1 MDILPLKPPN
11 ELGDTQSSSGGAKV
25 GNPLSLGREGE
36 QLQGTAFK
44 DVLGNFINEVNT
56 LQHKAGESIENLA
69 TGKVEDLHEV
79 MIAMS
84 KAEVSFRFMLETR
97 NKLLEAYKEVM
108 RLQM

>member
-1 MDILPLKPPN
+1 MDISQIKALN
-11 ELGDTQSSSGGAKV
+11 ELNKIQSQAGGI
-25 GNPLSLGREGE
+25 NEGE
-36 QLQGTAFK
+36 QTQGPSFK
-44 DVLGNFINEVNT
+44 DILGNVINEVST

-84 KAEVSFRFMLETR
+84 KAEVSFKFMLETR